1 VSAPDYLWP
10 ARPEYV
16 RRGTPLRWLTGDGE
30 YGRPGDLHLYCEQR
44 GVPGDAVMRLCALD
58 LRDVTARAHAA
69 MAYTVI
75 SRSSAWAEAVADG
88 EVLDDPTMMVED
100 DSEPGGVAL
109 TPEARRMVDIL
120 CRMRML
126 DESVTVD
133 EAREALGWTERVAG
147 VAP

>member
-10 ARPEYV
+10 ARPEYL

-69 MAYTVI
+69 MAWTMIRNSDRLVGF
-75 SRSSAWAEAVADG
+75 SSAMPDISVMDCGMWLRARQMLR
-88 EVLDDPTMMVED
+88 VLV
-100 DSEPGGVAL
+100 
-109 TPEARRMVDIL
+109 
-120 CRMRML
+120 RMRSM

-133 EAREALGWTERVAG
+133 EAREALAWAERVAG

>member
-10 ARPEYV
+10 ARPEYL
-16 RRGTPLRWLTGDGE
+16 RRGTPLRWLTGGGE

-69 MAYTVI
+69 MAYTFCGPPVCTDVHVKI
-75 SRSSAWAEAVADG
+75 
-88 EVLDDPTMMVED
+88 
-100 DSEPGGVAL
+100 GGSTWTTEHETLA
-109 TPEARRMVDIL
+109 
-120 CRMRML
+120 RMRML

-133 EAREALGWTERVAG
+133 EAREALGWAERVAG
-147 VAP
+147 GAP

>member
-10 ARPEYV
+10 ARPEYL

-69 MAYTVI
+69 WAYT
-75 SRSSAWAEAVADG
+75 RATTRGLELHFNGKMYLWAGELSSLPGDAVAMY
-88 EVLDDPTMMVED
+88 E
-100 DSEPGGVAL
+100 
-109 TPEARRMVDIL
+109 IL
-120 CRMRML
+120 CRMACG

-133 EAREALGWTERVAG
+133 EAREALAWAERVAG